1 MCVYVCVSTFSGDSP
16 RPLNNFSMAKYIP
29 NPPTSLHFHCYALG
43 ASHITSHWPHSNS
56 LLLVFLWFPAYQ
68 INLFK
73 KAEQIRSLIKI
84 FYLPNEFQGFPSNS
98 AIKNPACNA
107 GDAGSVPGS
116 GRTPGGENGNP
127 LQYSFLENP
136 MDRGTWQAKH
146 QRVTRAGHDWVS
158 THTHTHNGLPAPSAQ
173 RIKFKL
179 LISSQPLP
187 MFSTYY
193 KPPLIAVHPS
203 SVFLL
208 FFKHS
213 SSPALQT
220 CLFLISLFPN
230 QSVPGQPIKNSLLTP
245 GTITYSVYLCLFSAC
260 LSHQT
265 VSSMKEEIKS
275 IFPSSFI

>member
-1 MCVYVCVSTFSGDSP
+1 
-16 RPLNNFSMAKYIP
+16 MATHSSILFWKTPWTEELDKP
-29 NPPTSLHFHCYALG
+29 NT
-43 ASHITSHWPHSNS
+43 
-56 LLLVFLWFPAYQ
+56 
-68 INLFK
+68 K
-73 KAEQIRSLIKI
+73 
-84 FYLPNEFQGFPSNS
+84 
-98 AIKNPACNA
+98 
-107 GDAGSVPGS
+107 GSQELDM
-116 GRTPGGENGNP
+116 TEC
-127 LQYSFLENP
+127 L
-136 MDRGTWQAKH
+136 
-146 QRVTRAGHDWVS
+146 
-158 THTHTHNGLPAPSAQ
+158 HTHTHNGLPAPSAQ

-179 LISSQPLP
+179 LISRQPLP